1 MRCKFSTSIQFRR
14 SGVNYLPYI
23 IVCDPNSK
31 INLKLLIDTGANK
44 NIIEPG
50 ILQDPLQIK
59 HMTVKNVNGT
69 NQISRK
75 GKLDIFTGTSKPLMF
90 YELKFHDFFN
100 GILGSETLAN
110 LKAKID
116 YKNETL
122 QLSNKKINF
131 LKYYPSKPNF
141 NYQTLTLK
149 TINDGDWFVPTF
161 QKLHEN
167 TFIQPGLYRS
177 ENGKSTVKIIT
188 SNESQQSLPN
198 YKLIINNFET
208 ISPIPIDIENYL
220 DRDTIKDLLRTEHLS
235 KIEKDELI
243 SCILKHQQVLLKNNE
258 KLTATMAIKHKINT
272 TNNEPVYTK
281 SYRYPHHYKKDVE
294 EQIKEMLENGIICN
308 STSPYSSP
316 IWVVPKKPDASGK
329 RKIRVVI
336 DYRKLNEK
344 TVNDKFPIPQIEE
357 ILDSLGKSVYFTTLD
372 LKSGFHQIEMDP
384 AHREKTAFS
393 TTQGHFEFT
402 RMPFGL
408 KNAPATFQRAMN
420 YILGDYIGHIC
431 YVYLDDVIIVGYNLK
446 NHLENIEK
454 VLKRLSDFNLKI
466 QLDKCEFLK
475 RETEFLGH
483 IITSNGI
490 KPDPTKISR
499 ILDWKL
505 PTSQKEI
512 KQFLGLTGYYRRFI
526 RNYAKLAKPLTKFL
540 KKDTIIDPN
549 DKEYANA
556 FDELKLILTSDQV
569 LAYPDF
575 ESPFILT
582 TDASNYAL
590 GAVLA
595 QIQNNVE
602 KPIAFGSRT
611 LSKTEENY
619 STTEKEALA
628 IMWAVEKY
636 RPYLFGN
643 KFILITD
650 HKPLTFIKSSV
661 KNSKILRW
669 RLELENF
676 DYEVRY
682 KEGKTN
688 VVADALSRKNN
699 EINTNEINEEHL
711 VSDTS
716 TQENNHPMVN
726 EDNNSETHTVHSAD
740 DSGDNFIHFT
750 DKPINHFRN
759 QIIFRFSNI
768 GTVITE
774 TLFQNFNRTIIAQP
788 NYDHT
793 AILHYLKTFHN
804 GKQSAI
810 LAPENLLQQ
819 IQETFREH
827 FNQRGHFVFTSCMV
841 EDVQNDERQNL
852 IVIKEHDRAHR
863 GINEVEQQLKRAYF
877 FPNMHKL
884 IKNYTNACKICNT
897 HKYERRP
904 YNIKISPRP
913 ITEKPLERVH
923 MDIFI
928 INHCSFL
935 SLIDSFSKHLQMF
948 YLKSKNIIH
957 VQKAITKYISIFGV
971 PATIITDHETTFR
984 SIQIRNF
991 LAQLGSN
998 LEYASCSE
1006 SNGQIERTHSTI
1018 VETFNTNKH
1027 KFQGMQTKS
1036 IIKVSV
1042 ALYNN
1047 SVHST
1052 TKFTPNEIM
1061 FNNNNN
1067 RHPEEILGNAQ
1078 KIFLEAK
1085 HNMQRAQIN
1094 QTRQNSIREEAPQL
1108 NENQQVFVIPNI
1120 RTKTQPRA
1128 TQTAVHNITEKTFK
1142 NEMNTK
1148 RHKRKIKRLRK
1159 L

>member
-1 MRCKFSTSIQFRR
+1 
-14 SGVNYLPYI
+14 
-23 IVCDPNSK
+23 
-31 INLKLLIDTGANK
+31 
-44 NIIEPG
+44 
-50 ILQDPLQIK
+50 
-59 HMTVKNVNGT
+59 MTVKNINGT

-75 GKLDIFTGTSKPLMF
+75 GKLDIFNGTSKPPMF

-100 GILGSETLAN
+100 GILGSETLAK
-110 LKAKID
+110 LKAKVD
-116 YKNETL
+116 YSNELL
-122 QLSNKKINF
+122 QLSNTKIKF
-131 LKYYPSKPNF
+131 LKYYPSKLNS
-141 NYQTLTLK
+141 NYQTVTIK
-149 TINDGDWFVPTF
+149 TMNDGDWFVPTF
-161 QKLHEN
+161 QKLN
-167 TFIQPGLYRS
+167 GTNFIQPGLYRS
-177 ENGKSTVKIIT
+177 ENGKSTIQILSLDGKPQIT
-188 SNESQQSLPN
+188 SE
-198 YKLIINNFET
+198 YKLTVNNFET
-208 ISPIPIDIENYL
+208 ISPIPISIENSL
-220 DRDTIKDLLRTEHLS
+220 DRDTVENLIRTEHLS
-235 KIEKDELI
+235 KLEKDELI
-243 SCILKHQQVLLKNNE
+243 DCILKNQRVLLKNSE
-258 KLTATMAIKHKINT
+258 KLTTTMAIKHKINT
-272 TNNEPVYTK
+272 IDNEPVYTK
-281 SYRYPHHYKKDVE
+281 SYRYPHHFKKDVE

-316 IWVVPKKPDASGK
+316 IWVVPKKADASGK

-372 LKSGFHQIEMDP
+372 LKSGFHQIQMDP
-384 AHREKTAFS
+384 KHQQKTAFS

-431 YVYLDDVIIVGYNLK
+431 YVYLDDIIIIGYNLN

-475 RETEFLGH
+475 KETEFLGH
-483 IITSNGI
+483 VITSDGI
-490 KPDPTKISR
+490 KPDPTKINK
-499 ILDWKL
+499 ILDWKI
-505 PTSQKEI
+505 PISPKEI

-526 RNYAKLAKPLTKFL
+526 KDYAKLAKPLTKYL
-540 KKDTIIDPN
+540 KKDTPINPN
-549 DKEYANA
+549 DEEYKNA
-556 FDELKLILTSDQV
+556 FNELKLILTSDQV

-575 ESPFILT
+575 ELPFILT

-595 QIQNNVE
+595 QIQNSLE
-602 KPIAFGSRT
+602 KPIAFASRT

-643 KFILITD
+643 KFTLVTD

-682 KEGKTN
+682 KEGKAN

-699 EINTNEINEEHL
+699 EINAIETNEEPFI
-711 VSDTS
+711 SDNSSQVNNPPTENDENKDETS
-716 TQENNHPMVN
+716 TI
-726 EDNNSETHTVHSAD
+726 HSAD
-740 DSGDNFIHFT
+740 DSGDNFIHFS
-750 DKPINHFRN
+750 DQPINHFKN
-759 QIIFRFSNI
+759 QIIFRIATIS
-768 GTVITE
+768 TVISE
-774 TLFQNFNRTIIAQP
+774 TLFEKFNRTIIAQP
-788 NYDHT
+788 NYEHT
-793 AILHYLKTFHN
+793 DILNYLKTFHN

-810 LAPENLLQQ
+810 LAPEELLQK
-819 IQETFREH
+819 IQETFKEH
-827 FNQRGHFVFTSCMV
+827 FNQKGHFVFTTCMV
-841 EDVQNDERQNL
+841 EDVQNEERQNQL
-852 IVIKEHDRAHR
+852 IIKEHDRAHR
-863 GINEVEQQLKRAYF
+863 GISEIEAQLKRAYF
-877 FPNMHKL
+877 FPNMHKF
-884 IKNYTNACKICNT
+884 IKNYVNACKICNI
-897 HKYERRP
+897 HKYERKP

-913 ITEKPLERVH
+913 ITEKPLDRVH

-928 INHCSFL
+928 IDHCSFL
-935 SLIDSFSKHLQMF
+935 SLVDSFSKHLQMF
-948 YLKSKNIIH
+948 HLKSKNLIH
-957 VQKAITKYISIFGV
+957 IQKTLSKYISIFGV
-971 PATIITDHETTFR
+971 PPTIITDHETTFR

-1006 SNGQIERTHSTI
+1006 SNGQVERTHSTI
-1018 VETFNTNKH
+1018 IEIFNTNKH
-1027 KFQGMQTKS
+1027 KFRGMHTKS
-1036 IIKVSV
+1036 MIKVSV

-1047 SVHST
+1047 TIHSA

-1061 FNNNNN
+1061 FNNNNVRN
-1067 RHPEEILGNAQ
+1067 PDEILGNAQ
-1078 KIFLEAK
+1078 KLFLEAK
-1085 HNMQRAQIN
+1085 VNMHKAQHSQCKQN
-1094 QTRQNSIREEAPQL
+1094 QKKEEAPQL
-1108 NENQQVFVIPNI
+1108 NENQQVFVTPNI

-1128 TQTAVHNITEKTFK
+1128 KETIVHNVTEKTFK
-1142 NEMNTK
+1142 NQTDTK
-1148 RHKRKIKRLRK
+1148 RHKRKIKRLK
-1159 L
+1159 QTGTQ